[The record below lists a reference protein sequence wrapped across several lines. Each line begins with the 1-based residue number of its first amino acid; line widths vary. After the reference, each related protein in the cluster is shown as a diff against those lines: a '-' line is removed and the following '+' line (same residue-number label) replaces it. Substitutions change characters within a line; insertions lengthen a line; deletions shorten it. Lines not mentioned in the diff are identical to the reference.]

1 MDYAKSNRLLCKV
14 SQVIMISS
22 YNGSD
27 LDENVYLSVNFLTNF
42 NVRNTYWGWMRQ
54 TFNSLIKLG
63 H

>member
-42 NVRNTYWGWMRQ
+42 NVRNTY
-54 TFNSLIKLG
+54 
-63 H
+63 